1 MTRLLCLL
9 SGMNA
14 GGAETFLM
22 KIYRQIDK
30 SQYQFDFC
38 INVPEKCFYEDEIT
52 SMGGK
57 IYRIPSKSENVREF
71 KRQLTQIIRDN
82 HYTHVLR
89 VTSNAMGFMEMK
101 IAKQA
106 GAKVCAVR
114 SSNSS
119 NGGSIKTVVA
129 HRLGRL
135 LYGRYVDVKIAPSD
149 LAAEY
154 TFGSSYSKGEVL
166 LLKNGLD
173 LNQYRF
179 SQTEREKIRAE
190 FGICE
195 NQLVF
200 CNVARF
206 APQKNHKFLLR
217 IFKSIL
223 EKSPGSKLML
233 VSTGPLEEEVRQQ
246 ARELGIYEQVI
257 FAGVRSDIP
266 SILSAADVM
275 IMPSFYEGM
284 PNAVVEAQ
292 TTGLPCLIS
301 DTITKAADI
310 TGLVSFLPLSAS
322 SNDWAAKAIGMY
334 SPIRQNTAVLCAEAG
349 YSIDDVVE
357 NFVNAVFKKQ

>member
-22 KIYRQIDK
+22 KIYRQLDK
-30 SQYQFDFC
+30 SKYQFDFC
-38 INVPEKCFYEDEIT
+38 INVPEKCFYEDEII

-71 KRQLTQIIRDN
+71 KRQLTQIIKESN
-82 HYTHVLR
+82 YTHVLR
-89 VTSNAMGFMEMK
+89 ITSNAMGFMEMK
-101 IAKQA
+101 IAKRA

-119 NGGSIKTVVA
+119 NGGSLKTVIA

-135 LYGRYVDVKIAPSD
+135 LYGKYVDVKIAPSD

-166 LLKNGLD
+166 LLNNGLD
-173 LNQYRF
+173 LNLYRF
-179 SQTEREKIRAE
+179 SESERQRIRAE
-190 FGICE
+190 FGISE
-195 NQLVF
+195 NRMVF
-200 CNVARF
+200 GNVGRF
-206 APQKNHKFLLR
+206 APQKNHKFLLE

-223 EKSPGSKLML
+223 EKSPDSKLLL
-233 VSTGPLEEEVRQQ
+233 VSTGPLEEEIRQR
-246 ARELGIYEQVI
+246 AKELGVYESII

-266 SILSAADVM
+266 SVLSAIDVI

-284 PNAVVEAQ
+284 PNAIIEAQ
-292 TTGLPCLIS
+292 ATGLPCLIS
-301 DTITKAADI
+301 DTITKSADI
-310 TGLVSFLPLSAS
+310 TGLIKFFPLSAAS
-322 SNDWAAKAIGMY
+322 SEWADEAISMC
-334 SPIRQNTAVLCAEAG
+334 SPVRQDTGAACIRAG
-349 YSIDDVVE
+349 YSIDDVTKK
-357 NFVNAVFKKQ
+357 FVDAIFKGE

>member
-223 EKSPGSKLML
+223 EKSPDSKLML

-301 DTITKAADI
+301 DTITKTADI

-322 SNDWAAKAIGMY
+322 PNDWAAKAIGMY

-349 YSIDDVVE
+349 YSIDDVAE

>member
-22 KIYRQIDK
+22 KIYRQLDK
-30 SQYQFDFC
+30 SKYQMDFC

-52 SMGGK
+52 AMGGK
-57 IYRIPSKSENVREF
+57 IYRIPSKSENVKEF

-82 HYTHVLR
+82 QYTHVLR

-101 IAKQA
+101 IAKRA

-114 SSNSS
+114 SSNSN
-119 NGGSIKTVVA
+119 NGGGIKSIVA

-154 TFGSSYSKGEVL
+154 TFGKSYSKGEVL

-173 LNQYRF
+173 LNTYRF
-179 SQTEREKIRAE
+179 SDTERKKVRDE
-190 FGICE
+190 FDIDE

-200 CNVARF
+200 CNVGRF
-206 APQKNHKFLLR
+206 VPQKNHKFLLE
-217 IFKSIL
+217 IFKNIL
-223 EKSPGSKLML
+223 EKSPDSKLLL
-233 VSTGPLEEEVRQQ
+233 VSTGPLEEDVKQL
-246 ARELGIYEQVI
+246 AVDIGISEQVI
-257 FAGVRSDIP
+257 FTGVRSDIP
-266 SILSAADVM
+266 SILSAADVT
-275 IMPSFYEGM
+275 IMPSLYEGM
-284 PNAVVEAQ
+284 PNAIIEAQ
-292 TTGLPCLIS
+292 TTGLPCLIA
-301 DTITKAADI
+301 DTITKTADI
-310 TGLVSFLPLSAS
+310 TGLVKFLPLSCPACE
-322 SNDWAAKAIGMY
+322 WAEKAVSMY
-334 SPIRQNTAVLCAEAG
+334 SPIRKDTASLCEKAG
-349 YSIDDVVE
+349 YSIDSVTE